1 MAEKQVQEMRERMK
15 KSLEILEEDLRRI
28 RTGRAN
34 PALIEDVKINY
45 YGVPTP
51 LKHLATITAPDPD
64 QLVVRPYDPTQKEA
78 IKRGILEANLG
89 LNPQAEEALVR
100 IKIPK
105 LSEERRRELVKLVK
119 ERGEEAKV
127 AIRNI
132 RRDTKEA
139 LEKMEKEGKLPEDEL
154 YSRLEELNEIT
165 HEYTTKIDELITDKE
180 KQILTV

>member
-1 MAEKQVQEMRERMK
+1 MVEKLIQEMRGRME
-15 KSLEILEEDLRRI
+15 KSLDILEGELYRI

-34 PALIEDVKINY
+34 PALIEDVKISY
-45 YGVPTP
+45 YGTPTV

-64 QLVVRPYDPTQKEA
+64 QLVVRPYDPSQKEA

-89 LNPQAEEALVR
+89 LNPQAEETLVR

-119 ERGEEAKV
+119 EKGEEAKV

-132 RRDTKEA
+132 RRDTKEL
-139 LEKMEKEGKLPEDEL
+139 LEKMEKGGELPEDEL
-154 YSRLEELNEIT
+154 YSQLEELNKIT
-165 HEYTTKIDELITDKE
+165 HEYTTRIDGLIADKE
-180 KQILTV
+180 KQILAV

>member
-1 MAEKQVQEMRERMK
+1 MVERLIQEMKEKME
-15 KSLEILEEDLRRI
+15 KSVAILESELRRI

-45 YGVPTP
+45 YGAPTP
-51 LKHLATITAPDPD
+51 LKHLAAITAPDPD
-64 QLVVRPYDPTQKEA
+64 QLIVRPYDPSQKEA

-89 LNPQAEEALVR
+89 LNPQAEEAFVR

-132 RRDTKEA
+132 RRDTKEL
-139 LEKMEKEGKLPEDEL
+139 LERMEKGGELPEDEL
-154 YSRLEELNEIT
+154 YDRLEELNKIT
-165 HEYTTKIDELITDKE
+165 HEYTTRIDGLIAEKE
-180 KQILTV
+180 KQILAV

>member
-1 MAEKQVQEMRERMK
+1 MVERLIQEMKEKME
-15 KSLEILEEDLRRI
+15 KSVAILEGELRRV
-28 RTGRAN
+28 RTSRAN

-64 QLVVRPYDPTQKEA
+64 QLVIRPYDPSQKEA

-132 RRDTKEA
+132 RRDTKEL
-139 LEKMEKEGKLPEDEL
+139 LEKMEKGGELPEDEL
-154 YSRLEELNEIT
+154 YDRLEELNKIT
-165 HEYTTKIDELITDKE
+165 QEYTARIDGLIAEKE
-180 KQILTV
+180 KQILAV